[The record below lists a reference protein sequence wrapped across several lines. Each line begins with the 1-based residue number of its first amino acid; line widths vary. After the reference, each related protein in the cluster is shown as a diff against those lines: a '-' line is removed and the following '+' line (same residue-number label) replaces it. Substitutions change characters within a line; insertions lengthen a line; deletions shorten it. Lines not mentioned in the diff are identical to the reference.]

1 MLKGVY
7 KKDIKFIK
15 TKMND
20 YVSLDKHNTF
30 LFVSQ
35 TRQKIDSSVSVVS
48 SSNAFM
54 PITELPLALRRG
66 DHTATE

>member
-1 MLKGVY
+1 MLKKLY

-30 LFVSQ
+30 LCEIYKQ
-35 TRQKIDSSVSVVS
+35 
-48 SSNAFM
+48 
-54 PITELPLALRRG
+54 
-66 DHTATE
+66 